1 MGGRLKIADH
11 RRPPV
16 QRRASVGFARLW
28 LMVIPF
34 LALSLALAL
43 VSWEVHHGHWRSL
56 RPIIETLH
64 L

>member
-1 MGGRLKIADH
+1 MRGRLKTSEH
-11 RRPPV
+11 RPLSVHRH
-16 QRRASVGFARLW
+16 ASNGLARLW

-34 LALSLALAL
+34 LALSLALAM

-56 RPIIETLH
+56 RPIIERLH